1 MRVFIAIHFPK
12 EVQMVLYQRVQ
23 DLKKASIRGRFTRN
37 ENMHLTLAFLGE
49 IASERVEEVIK
60 IMNQV
65 ASEHT
70 SFEMKLGGLGKF
82 ASRGEGLYWCGI
94 EENEALKVLQHKLVR
109 CLKESEFSV
118 DDNPFK
124 PHITLARRCILAVDI
139 EEKMFS
145 EEKPPTSMKV
155 VKINLMKSEHIEGK
169 LTYSSLGEVSLQE

>member
-82 ASRGEGLYWCGI
+82 ASRGEGLYWC
-94 EENEALKVLQHKLVR
+94 
-109 CLKESEFSV
+109 
-118 DDNPFK
+118 
-124 PHITLARRCILAVDI
+124 CI
-139 EEKMFS
+139 
-145 EEKPPTSMKV
+145 EEKPPTSMKIA
-155 VKINLMKSEHIEGK
+155 KINLMKSEHIEGK
-169 LTYSSLGEVSLQE
+169 LIYSSLGEVSLQE

>member
-23 DLKKASIRGRFTRN
+23 DLKRASIRGRFTRN

-94 EENEALKVLQHKLVR
+94 EE
-109 CLKESEFSV
+109 
-118 DDNPFK
+118 
-124 PHITLARRCILAVDI
+124 
-139 EEKMFS
+139 
-145 EEKPPTSMKV
+145 KPPTSMKIA
-155 VKINLMKSEHIEGK
+155 KINLMKSEHIEGK
-169 LTYSSLGEVSLQE
+169 LIYSR

>member
-1 MRVFIAIHFPK
+1 MRAFIAIHFPK
-12 EVQMVLYQRVQ
+12 EVQMALYQRVQ

-70 SFEMKLGGLGKF
+70 SFEMKLDGLGKF

-94 EENEALKVLQHKLVR
+94 EE
-109 CLKESEFSV
+109 
-118 DDNPFK
+118 
-124 PHITLARRCILAVDI
+124 
-139 EEKMFS
+139 
-145 EEKPPTSMKV
+145 KPPTSMKV
-155 VKINLMKSEHIEGK
+155 AKINLMKSEHIEGK
-169 LTYSSLGEVSLQE
+169 LIYSSLGEVRLQE

>member
-94 EENEALKVLQHKLVR
+94 EE
-109 CLKESEFSV
+109 
-118 DDNPFK
+118 
-124 PHITLARRCILAVDI
+124 
-139 EEKMFS
+139 
-145 EEKPPTSMKV
+145 KPPTSMKV
-155 VKINLMKSEHIEGK
+155 AKINLMKSEHIEGK
-169 LTYSSLGEVSLQE
+169 LIYSSLGKVSLQE